1 MNRYQCTSA
10 AGIVAMMALAWLFC
24 RHRKDV
30 SWRTIFWSV
39 ALQFVFALLI
49 LKTGPGLWFFA
60 HVGHVVNKLLDFQT
74 DGAKFVFGSLAIPF
88 GQPGSMGVF
97 FGFQVLPT
105 IIFVS
110 TLMSILYYLGVMQF
124 VVLCFAKLMA
134 WTCRVSGAES
144 LSASASIF
152 MGQTEAPLLV
162 KHYIAHMTESELL
175 TIMISGMAH
184 ISGGL
189 IVIYAGMLAVHFP
202 DAAGHLL
209 AACVMATPATFLI
222 AKIMIPETGE
232 PKTMGKVDIEYHEE
246 HVNVIDAASSGAAMG
261 MQLALNVAAMLVA
274 FMALLA
280 MANWGLHHLCGFF
293 GHPEIGFEQVLGW
306 VFSPLAWI
314 MGVPWSECPV
324 IGRLIGEKT
333 FFNEFVA
340 YMHLS
345 DYAAAHG
352 GSAALSHRG
361 WAICIQALCGFS
373 NFLSIAIQIG
383 GIGPMA
389 PSRKKDLARLG
400 LKALIGGSLAC
411 FTTACIVGVLI
422 P

>member
-1 MNRYQCTSA
+1 MNSHQWVSV
-10 AGIVAMMALAWLFC
+10 AGVFVLMGLAWLMSK
-24 RHRKDV
+24 HRKDI
-30 SWRTIFWSV
+30 SPRTIFWSV
-39 ALQFVFALLI
+39 ALQFVFAVLI
-49 LKTGPGLWFFA
+49 LKTAPGLWFFS
-60 HVGHVVNKLLDFQT
+60 HVGAVVNKLLDFQT

-88 GQPGSMGVF
+88 GRPGSMGMF
-97 FGFQVLPT
+97 FAFQVLPT
-105 IIFVS
+105 IIFLS

-134 WTCRVSGAES
+134 WTSRVSGAES
-144 LSASASIF
+144 LSASASVF

-162 KHYIAHMTESELL
+162 KPYIADMTESELL

-189 IVIYAGMLAVHFP
+189 IVIYGGMLALHFP

-222 AKIMIPETGE
+222 AKLMIPETAT
-232 PKTMGKVDIEYHEE
+232 PKTMGRVTLERNEE
-246 HVNVIDAASSGAAMG
+246 HVNVIDAAASGASLG

-274 FMALLA
+274 FMAILA
-280 MANWGLHHLCGFF
+280 MANWGLHHLCGLF

-306 VFSPLAWI
+306 IFSPLAWI
-314 MGVPWSECPV
+314 LGVPSSECPI

-340 YMHLS
+340 YMSLAN
-345 DYAAAHG
+345 YAAAHG
-352 GSAALSHRG
+352 GNAALSHRA
-361 WAICIQALCGFS
+361 WAIGVQALCGFS

-389 PSRKKDLARLG
+389 PGRKKDLARLG
-400 LKALIGGSLAC
+400 LRALIGGSLAC
-411 FTTACIVGVLI
+411 FTTAAIIGILI

>member
-1 MNRYQCTSA
+1 MNRYQLTSA
-10 AGIVAMMALAWLFC
+10 AGVIVMMALAWLLC
-24 RHRKDV
+24 KRRKDV
-30 SWRTIFWSV
+30 NPRTIFWSV
-39 ALQFVFALLI
+39 ALQFVFAWLI

-60 HVGHVVNKLLDFQT
+60 HVGQVVNKLLDFQT

-88 GQPGSMGVF
+88 GHPGSMGVF
-97 FGFQVLPT
+97 FAFQVLPT

-110 TLMSILYYLGVMQF
+110 TLMSVLYYLGVMQF
-124 VVLCFAKLMA
+124 VVRCFAKLMA
-134 WTCRVSGAES
+134 WTCQVSGAES
-144 LSASASIF
+144 LSTSASIF

-162 KHYIAHMTESELL
+162 KPYIAEMTESELF
-175 TIMISGMAH
+175 TIMVSGMSH

-222 AKIMIPETGE
+222 AKLMIPEAGR
-232 PKTMGKVDIEYHEE
+232 PKTMGRLEIEYHEE
-246 HVNVIDAASSGAAMG
+246 HVNVIDAAAGGASMG

-280 MANWGLHHLCGFF
+280 MANWGLHHLCGLF
-293 GHPEIGFEQVLGW
+293 GHPEIGFEQLLGW
-306 VFSPLAWI
+306 AFSPAAWI
-314 MGVPWSECPV
+314 MGVPWSECPN

-340 YMHLS
+340 YMDLS
-345 DYAAAHG
+345 NYAAAHG
-352 GSAALSHRG
+352 GAAALSHRA
-361 WAICIQALCGFS
+361 WAIGIQALCGFS
-373 NFLSIAIQIG
+373 NFLSIAILIG

-389 PSRKKDLARLG
+389 PRRKTDLARLG
-400 LKALIGGSLAC
+400 IKALIGGSLAC
-411 FTTACIVGVLI
+411 FTTASIVGMLI

>member
-1 MNRYQCTSA
+1 MNRYQLTSA
-10 AGIVAMMALAWLFC
+10 AGLIVMMALAWLFC
-24 RHRKDV
+24 KHRSDV
-30 SWRTIFWSV
+30 NKRTIFWSV

-49 LKTGPGLWFFA
+49 LKTGPGYKAF
-60 HVGHVVNKLLDFQT
+60 HSVGLVVNKLLDFQT
-74 DGAKFVFGSLAIPF
+74 EGAKFVFGSLAIGP
-88 GQPGSMGVF
+88 GQPGSLGMF

-105 IIFVS
+105 IVFVS
-110 TLMSILYYLGVMQF
+110 TLMAILYYLGVMQF
-124 VVLCFAKLMA
+124 VVLCFAKLMV

-144 LSASASIF
+144 LSASASVF

-162 KHYIAHMTESELL
+162 KPYIAEMTESELL
-175 TIMISGMAH
+175 TVMTSGMAH

-189 IVIYAGMLAVHFP
+189 IVIYGGMLAAHFP

-222 AKIMIPETGE
+222 SKLMIPETQE
-232 PKTMGKVDIEYHEE
+232 PKTMGKVSLESNED
-246 HVNVIDAASSGAAMG
+246 HVNVIDAASSGASMG

-280 MANWGLHHLCGFF
+280 MANWGLHHVCGLF

-306 VFSPLAWI
+306 VFSPIAWI
-314 MGVPWSECPV
+314 MGVPRHECPL

-340 YMHLS
+340 YLDLS
-345 DYAAAHG
+345 NYAAAHG
-352 GSAALSHRG
+352 GAAALSHRS
-361 WAICIQALCGFS
+361 WAICVQALCGFS

-389 PSRKKDLARLG
+389 PRRKTDLARLG
-400 LKALIGGSLAC
+400 MKALIGGSLAC